1 MSRSFRTIVAALVIS
16 TTAPAALAQAG
27 VEQVSVRVHYA
38 DLDVT
43 RPEGGVTLLNR
54 IKSAAGTACGN
65 SRMRAPLRQTQFVAN
80 CRRAAIEGAVRR
92 LDFAML
98 THAWSGK
105 PATTDQFA
113 LK

>member
-1 MSRSFRTIVAALVIS
+1 MSRTFGFAVAALVVS
-16 TTAPAALAQAG
+16 VFAPAAFAQAG

-43 RPEGGVTLLNR
+43 RPEGGVTLLKR
-54 IKSAAGTACGN
+54 IKRAANTVCGSART
-65 SRMRAPLRQTQFVAN
+65 RAPLTQIRFASD
-80 CRRAAIEGAVRR
+80 CRRAAIDSAVRR

-98 THAWSGK
+98 TLAWIGK
-105 PATTDQFA
+105 PAAMEQFA